1 MEELPYPRGAETWHG
16 MALTHE
22 DHRIMLRQDDTQL
35 EYTRMSTRR
44 DAFIMR
50 VRTAIGPSFT
60 PAKKNLAVFL
70 KYN

>member
-1 MEELPYPRGAETWHG
+1 MEELPYPRGSETWFG
-16 MALTHE
+16 MALTNE
-22 DHRIMLRQDDTQL
+22 DYRIMLRQDDTHL

-50 VRTAIGPSFT
+50 VRTAIGPGVP

-70 KYN
+70 KYS